1 MIAEKNQIALIWIGT
16 ITLGV
21 LGGYAFYRATNK
33 KPIVVEDT
41 IDEELGT
48 MPTPAPAPRPNP
60 FTALL
65 GKKFAPIDYK
75 PTDYSVKN
83 PFADVNTAIANVNPF
98 SSSINNGERLA

>member
-1 MIAEKNQIALIWIGT
+1 MISEKNQIALIWLGT
-16 ITLGV
+16 ITLVVVAGYFV
-21 LGGYAFYRATNK
+21 LQNTK
-33 KPIVVEDT
+33 KKTILVEDK

-48 MPTPAPAPRPNP
+48 TPKPAPAPKSNP

-65 GKKFAPIDYK
+65 GKTFAPIDYK

-98 SSSINNGERLA
+98 SSSVNTSDRLV

>member
-1 MIAEKNQIALIWIGT
+1 MINEKNQIAIIWLSS
-16 ITLGV
+16 ITLVVVAGYFV
-21 LGGYAFYRATNK
+21 LQNK
-33 KPIVVEDT
+33 KKKTIVVEDK

-48 MPTPAPAPRPNP
+48 TPTPAPAKTNP

-65 GKKFAPIDYK
+65 GKTFAPIDYK

-98 SSSINNGERLA
+98 SSSVNTSDRLV